1 MRSTANVASQSIR
14 PFAYKQLA
22 KSDSGPDVI
31 DKCRI
36 DFDNGPVTKRST
48 VLLYRLFLALPCSS
62 VIAACS
68 SDAPHDSDDPNDA
81 LVTGARGGS
90 AGSAVGASGASGA
103 VGAVGASGAVGTSGE
118 SGASGAGGTA
128 AVDDVRCGS
137 DLSRVQSFD
146 PARAARG
153 EALFESGS
161 LTPGVIPEIVMR
173 SLWVA
178 WGVAPPP
185 SDEAFWQQAAE
196 RYGLTR
202 VPGRNGG
209 LPLGLG
215 RDGGGSVAFN
225 CLLCHAS
232 TVAGTTLIGAAN
244 HRVDLESLY
253 DDLRLLRDLAPSLG
267 LPLLPV
273 PFDLD
278 GFTSAAGAQDAF
290 GLGFRLVGMGSGFG
304 PQRAP
309 AWWQLHYKER
319 AFADGSGDARSHR
332 SMMATLVAF
341 GVTPDQLVA
350 REQDFIDVFHYLLSL
365 EPPCWSFTRL
375 DAQQA
380 ERGQAL
386 FEAHCASC
394 HGIHSGEGASYPN
407 RIVPLDMVR
416 TDPVRAERFTVAE
429 AAGLN
434 ASWFGDPPF
443 EATGGY
449 LAPPLVGIWARA
461 PYFHNGSVPDLTGVL
476 DPTQRPAAWRRV
488 ERDGT
493 DYDPMRVG
501 LSYEV
506 PSSSPDPNT
515 RDGRL
520 VYDTTREGMGNGGH
534 DFAGALSAV
543 QRAELLEYLRS
554 L

>member
-1 MRSTANVASQSIR
+1 MTSTTIA
-14 PFAYKQLA
+14 
-22 KSDSGPDVI
+22 
-31 DKCRI
+31 
-36 DFDNGPVTKRST
+36 VTKRSGML
-48 VLLYRLFLALPCSS
+48 VCGMLLGVPFCSA
-62 VIAACS
+62 IAACS
-68 SDAPHDSDDPNDA
+68 KSANQEPNDPNGS
-81 LVTGARGGS
+81 LVTGARGGV
-90 AGSAVGASGASGA
+90 AGSA
-103 VGAVGASGAVGTSGE
+103 
-118 SGASGAGGTA
+118 GTA
-128 AVDDVRCGS
+128 ATAVDAGGKAGEDDANTAAGNGGQSGAAGSAPDASDARCGS
-137 DLSRVQSFD
+137 DLPRIQSFEPD
-146 PARAARG
+146 RAARG
-153 EALFESGS
+153 KALFERGS
-161 LTPGVIPEIVMR
+161 LTPGVVPEAVMR

-178 WGVAPPP
+178 WGAAPPA

-196 RYGLTR
+196 RYGLTQA
-202 VPGRNGG
+202 PGQNGG

-215 RDGGGSVAFN
+215 RDGGGLVSFN
-225 CLLCHAS
+225 CLLCHTS
-232 TVAGTTLIGAAN
+232 TMAGTTIIGAAN
-244 HRVDLESLY
+244 HRVDLESLF
-253 DDLRLLRDLAPSLG
+253 DDLLLLRDLAPSLG

-273 PFDLD
+273 PFELD
-278 GFTSAAGAQDAF
+278 GFTYAAGAQDAF
-290 GLGFRLVGMGSGFG
+290 GLGFRLMGAGPGFG

-365 EPPCWSFTRL
+365 EPPCWSFTTL
-375 DAQQA
+375 DAPEV

-386 FEAHCASC
+386 FETRCATC
-394 HGIHSGEGASYPN
+394 HGVHSGADASYPN

-416 TDPVRAERFTVAE
+416 TDPVRAERFTVVE
-429 AAGLN
+429 ATGLN
-434 ASWFGDPPF
+434 TSWFGMPPF

-476 DPTQRPAAWRRV
+476 DPTQRPAMWRRV
-488 ERDGT
+488 ERDGS
-493 DYDPMRVG
+493 DFDPERVG
-501 LSYEV
+501 LKHEV
-506 PSSSPDPNT
+506 VSSSADRNT

-534 DFAGALSAV
+534 DFGAALSAE
-543 QRAELLEYLRS
+543 QRADLLEYLRS